1 MAIGVMLLW
10 HESCCSALG
19 SLQLIS
25 LDCSHRYTVYSFLYL
40 SPGAPSDI
48 GYIHRER
55 QSHWETLLLWSS
67 LTSLKWK
74 YYSSCRDVFWQP
86 DSHGSYTKVT
96 FLFLLIN
103 VNVIFRN
110 QWLLADNPNLLIL
123 NVWKTQQNKILVTNH
138 LIR

>member
-19 SLQLIS
+19 SLQMIS
-25 LDCSHRYTVYSFLYL
+25 LDYSHRYTVYSFLYSSL
-40 SPGAPSDI
+40 GPPSDI
-48 GYIHRER
+48 GYIHHER
-55 QSHWETLLLWSS
+55 QSHWKTILLCSS

-96 FLFLLIN
+96 FVFLLIN
-103 VNVIFRN
+103 LNVIFRN
-110 QWLLADNPNLLIL
+110 QWLLTDNLNFLIL
-123 NVWKTQQNKILVTNH
+123 NCEKLSKTKY
-138 LIR
+138 